1 LPAIAD
7 AAVTKMN
14 QIKSSIQPYMAL
26 APQNAQ
32 QAINDQIARVDA
44 VIAGIQ
50 ELLRLADCK
59 FVAMYAERIVS
70 DVCVD
75 AM

>member
-1 LPAIAD
+1 
-7 AAVTKMN
+7 
-14 QIKSSIQPYMAL
+14 MAL